1 MYATDIQSDYCTLNI
16 CLLNTAIIVRKLKC
30 QFCGGANISMN
41 LGIKILNL
49 HQTNHRSTLKPSV
62 YFKHFIV

>member
-1 MYATDIQSDYCTLNI
+1 ME
-16 CLLNTAIIVRKLKC
+16 RKVKFK
-30 QFCGGANISMN
+30 FCGGANISIN

-49 HQTNHRSTLKPSV
+49 HQTSHKSTLKPSV